1 MKPTLNASLLIR
13 NLRDTEDQSAQSARL
28 PVCLADAGDG
38 VSYLFI
44 NLLSA
49 LMDGREVHSTQ
60 LDMQRFTL
68 EDIQALY
75 DFWGNKPDALFP
87 TRRKLRKFYQT
98 LTDTLPKNASIAFL

>member
-1 MKPTLNASLLIR
+1 
-13 NLRDTEDQSAQSARL
+13 
-28 PVCLADAGDG
+28 
-38 VSYLFI
+38 
-44 NLLSA
+44 
-49 LMDGREVHSTQ
+49 MDGREVHSTQ

-87 TRRKLRKFYQT
+87 TRRKLRKFYHT

>member
-28 PVCLADAGDG
+28 PACLADAGDG

-44 NLLSA
+44 NLLSP
-49 LMDGREVHSTQ
+49 LMDGQEVYSTQ